1 MDTNGEDPNGKQ
13 RTRGDRL
20 DNLVDSL
27 SHIYCTDNETRSHKL
42 PSKFTNMIVT
52 QQIKRQRNPS
62 STSNNSS
69 KSSSNNSFVAN
80 TLISPTTT
88 TTTTANVHNHQ
99 HDLNL
104 VKQEL
109 IHIQKEVANISS
121 SNNNITN
128 SKLNDSESVVENLV
142 IITNKTSENKK
153 NKKKFGFNAK
163 KRFKA
168 NEEENDNG
176 LDEDV
181 NNKSLL
187 ASATKLIEDENT
199 NLKKEELDKLNEA
212 DSAR

>member
-1 MDTNGEDPNGKQ
+1 
-13 RTRGDRL
+13 
-20 DNLVDSL
+20 
-27 SHIYCTDNETRSHKL
+27 
-42 PSKFTNMIVT
+42 MIVT

-80 TLISPTTT
+80 TIISPTTT
-88 TTTTANVHNHQ
+88 NVHNHQ

-109 IHIQKEVANISS
+109 IHIQKEASNISPS
-121 SNNNITN
+121 NNNNNNNITK
-128 SKLNDSESVVENLV
+128 SKLLDSDSVVENLV

-181 NNKSLL
+181 DKKSLL
-187 ASATKLIEDENT
+187 VSATKLIEDENA
-199 NLKKEELDKLNEA
+199 NLKKEELEKLNEA
-212 DSAR
+212 GSAR